1 MKMKR
6 DYPIVQITQKG
17 KKYLQSGHS
26 WVYEGEV
33 LELSEAIEDGA
44 LVDVLCQKTY
54 LGTGFYNSHSK
65 IRVRLVS
72 RNAMIPLMKLSGCVG
87 QNMPLTIVKPL
98 CQMTILNVVDW
109 YMAKPMI
116 SQV

>member
-54 LGTGFYNSHSK
+54 L
-65 IRVRLVS
+65 
-72 RNAMIPLMKLSGCVG
+72 
-87 QNMPLTIVKPL
+87 
-98 CQMTILNVVDW
+98 
-109 YMAKPMI
+109 
-116 SQV
+116 